1 MVRSGCD
8 RAVVASTGL
17 WVDVTTKANVRN
29 HAQDCV
35 TQTRTTINVVTVFTA
50 RLIQTV
56 MYLKMISIQSN
67 PIGLSMPRLGGA
79 VFQTIDDDSLMNR
92 GGV

>member
-8 RAVVASTGL
+8 RAVVASAGL

-56 MYLKMISIQSN
+56 MYLKMI
-67 PIGLSMPRLGGA
+67 
-79 VFQTIDDDSLMNR
+79 
-92 GGV
+92 